1 MNQLDLSIIIV
12 NYNTKDLLE
21 ACLKSISQNT
31 HNILYEIVVV
41 DNHSKDSSVL
51 MIEGKFSAVK
61 LIKNKSNMGYSKANN
76 QGINISQG
84 RYILLLNSDT
94 EVKNDA
100 LNKAVKF
107 MDENR
112 DIGIC
117 GLKLL
122 NADGSI
128 QLSCRNFPTFSTA
141 IFNRYSIITRLFP
154 DNTFSKEYLL
164 SDWDHNSIRDVDWV
178 SGACM
183 MIRRKVIESVGFLEE
198 KFFMYSEDVDLCFR
212 AKEKGWRVTYYP
224 YSEMMHYIGKSSEK
238 KPLLTIFERHKSMYI
253 YYKKHYSREILFL
266 DLITISVIIF
276 RALFITIFS
285 YFKKGK

>member
-21 ACLKSISQNT
+21 TCLKSISQNT

-41 DNHSKDSSVL
+41 DNHSKDSSVQ
-51 MIEGKFSAVK
+51 MIEGEFPDAR
-61 LIKNKSNMGYSKANN
+61 LIKNKSNNGYSKANN

-94 EVKNDA
+94 EVSNDA

-107 MDENR
+107 MDDNSE
-112 DIGIC
+112 IGIC

-128 QLSCRNFPTFSTA
+128 QLSCRSFPTFSTA

-154 DNTFSKEYLL
+154 DNKFSREYLL
-164 SDWDHNSIRDVDWV
+164 SDWDHKSIMDVDWV

-183 MIRRKVIESVGFLEE
+183 LIRREVIDKIGLLEE
-198 KFFMYSEDVDLCFR
+198 KFFMYSEDVDLCYR
-212 AKEKGWRVTYYP
+212 AKENGWRIVYYP
-224 YSEMMHYIGKSSEK
+224 LSEVIHYIGKSSEK
-238 KPLLTIFERHKSMYI
+238 KPFLSIFERHKSMYL

-266 DLITISVIIF
+266 DLITLLAIMF
-276 RALFITIFS
+276 RALFQSIS
-285 YFKKGK
+285 YYLKKS